1 MIEIKRKPSDREMRW
16 FGLIPLLFFGLIGA
30 LVFLGAQTLTLPS
43 ILWSI
48 GGILCIL
55 YYGVQAFRLP
65 LYIGWM
71 KAVSPIG
78 WTISH
83 LLLAM
88 VYYLMITPMGLV
100 MRLFR
105 RDSMRRNFEPEA
117 ETYWIK
123 RRSNGDLARYVRQ
136 F

>member
-1 MIEIKRKPSDREMRW
+1 MIDIKRKPSDREMRC
-16 FGLIPLLFFGLIGA
+16 FGVIPLLFFGLIGG
-30 LVFLGAQTLTLPS
+30 LVFLQDQAIILPS

-48 GGILCIL
+48 GALLCIL
-55 YYGVQAFRLP
+55 SYGVRAFRLP
-65 LYIGWM
+65 LYVGWM

-88 VYYLMITPMGLV
+88 VYYLIITPMGLM

-105 RDSMRRNFEPEA
+105 RDSMRRKFEPEA
-117 ETYWIK
+117 ETYWIE